1 VDLLI
6 RLRRAIAFALA
17 VTVLAQP
24 QVSAGA
30 GESSLSEYEVKAGF
44 LVNFAKFVT
53 WPADAF
59 ASPTAPIVIGIVG
72 DDPFGAVLDD
82 AARTQRVGDRPIQ
95 VKRVGTRDELSA
107 YHVVFVSASEEK
119 QLGAIIKRLEQT
131 RALTVSDI
139 ERFCSGGGVIGFVSE
154 RSRVRFEINVG
165 AADARGLKISTRLM
179 ALASKVYTP

>member
-6 RLRRAIAFALA
+6 RLRRAIAVALA
-17 VTVLAQP
+17 VAVLAP
-24 QVSAGA
+24 PPVSAGA
-30 GESSLSEYEVKAGF
+30 GDASLSEYEVKAGF

-72 DDPFGAVLDD
+72 DDPFGTVLDD

-107 YHVVFVSASEEK
+107 YHVVFISSSEEK
-119 QLGAIIKRLEQT
+119 QLGTIVKRLERT
-131 RALTVSDI
+131 HALTVSDI

-154 RSRVRFEINVG
+154 RSRVRFEINVA
-165 AADARGLKISTRLM
+165 AADAHSLKVSTRLM

>member
-1 VDLLI
+1 VLAL
-6 RLRRAIAFALA
+6 AFA
-17 VTVLAQP
+17 VLAPP
-24 QVSAGA
+24 QVSYGA
-30 GESSLSEYEVKAGF
+30 DGGSLSEYEVKAGF

-59 ASPTAPIVIGIVG
+59 TSPTAPIVIGILG

-95 VKRVGTRDELSA
+95 VKRVGTRDELVG
-107 YHVVFVSASEEK
+107 YHVVFVATSEEK
-119 QLGAIIKRLEQT
+119 QLGAIVKRLERTQ
-131 RALTVSDI
+131 ALTVSDI
-139 ERFCSGGGVIGFVSE
+139 ERFSSSGGMVGFVSE

-165 AADARGLKISTRLM
+165 AADARGLKVSTRLM